1 MPANTPTPGSA
12 SPAAWECRGRVL
24 DLSRRI
30 HIMGIVNT
38 TPDSFS
44 DGGRLPTVD
53 AAIDHAL
60 RMEQEGVD
68 ILDIGGES
76 TRPGAAP
83 VGAEEELARMLPV
96 VHGLAGRTSCL
107 ISVDTRKAY
116 VARACLDAGAHILN
130 DVTAL
135 QGDPEMAALAAES
148 GAGVVLMHMRGDP
161 SNMQDAP
168 HYNDVELEVGDFL
181 AAAEAAAVHA
191 GVAPGRIVLDPGI
204 GFGKTLDH
212 NLALLAASGHL
223 QTRLGRPL
231 LLGLSRKR
239 FIGTLTGRAVGERL
253 PGSLA
258 ALAASAMLGVRIFRV
273 HDAKESCDA
282 ARIVERMTIHHLP

>member
-1 MPANTPTPGSA
+1 MSSHSPSPGSA
-12 SPAAWECRGRVL
+12 SPATWECRGRVL

-44 DGGRLPTVD
+44 DGGRLPTTS
-53 AAIDHAL
+53 AAVDHAL

-76 TRPGAAP
+76 TRPGAEP
-83 VGAEEELARMLPV
+83 VRAEEELARVLPV
-96 VHGLAGRTSCL
+96 VRGLAGRTSCL

-135 QGDPEMAALAAES
+135 QGEPDMAPLAAES
-148 GAGVVLMHMRGDP
+148 GAGVVMMHMRGDP

-168 HYNDVELEVGDFL
+168 HYDDVERQVGEFL
-181 AAAEAAAVHA
+181 AAAEAAAVQA
-191 GVAPGRIVLDPGI
+191 GVSPAHIVLDPGI

-212 NLALLAASGHL
+212 NLALLAASGRL
-223 QTRLGRPL
+223 QSRLGRPL

-239 FIGTLTGRAVGERL
+239 FIGTLTGRAVGDRL

-258 ALAASAMLGVRIFRV
+258 ALAAAAMLGVRIFRV

-282 ARIVERMTIHHLP
+282 ARIVERMVIHHLP

>member
-1 MPANTPTPGSA
+1 MSANAPTPGSA
-12 SPAAWECRGRVL
+12 ATAAWECRGRVL

-30 HIMGIVNT
+30 HLMGVVNA

-44 DGGRLPTVD
+44 DGGRLPD
-53 AAIDHAL
+53 AGAAIDHAL
-60 RMEQEGVD
+60 RLEGEGVD

-76 TRPGAAP
+76 TRPGATP
-83 VGAEEELARMLPV
+83 VPDGEELARVLPV
-96 VHGLAGRTSCL
+96 VRGLSGRTNCL
-107 ISVDTRKAY
+107 ISVDTRKAS
-116 VARACLDAGAHILN
+116 VARACLEAGAHIIN

-135 QGDPEMAALAAES
+135 QGDPGMAALAAES
-148 GAGVVLMHMRGDP
+148 RAGVVLMHMRGEP
-161 SNMQDAP
+161 AHMQDAP
-168 HYNDVELEVGDFL
+168 RYEDVEREVGDFL
-181 AAAEAAAVHA
+181 ATAAAAAVQA
-191 GVAPGRIVLDPGI
+191 GVAPTRIVLDPGI

-212 NLALLAASGHL
+212 NLALLAATGRL

-239 FIGTLTGRAVGERL
+239 FIGSLTGREVADRL

-258 ALAASAMLGVRIFRV
+258 ALAAAAMLGARIFRV

-282 ARIVERMTIHHLP
+282 ARIVERMAPWQLP